1 MHLDARGERWAKS
14 TLRRLS
20 LEEKIGQLIMPW
32 SKVEFMNAQGPQ
44 MQRLRE
50 EMRKYHVGGFGVTV
64 FTDGGALLKS
74 EPLEAAALTN
84 ALQRES
90 KYPLIFGADFER
102 GLSMRLNGA
111 TAFPTAMAFGAT
123 GDKELARGFGKITAD
138 EARAIGVQ
146 WNWFPVADVNSN
158 PANPIINTRSFGED
172 PALVGAM
179 DAAYIEGARGQGML
193 TTVKHFPGHG
203 DTDTDTHL
211 TLARSNASL
220 ERLNRVELVPFR
232 EAIAAGV
239 DSVMLAHITVPAL
252 EPDPNLPASVSHKIV
267 TGLLKE
273 RLGFH
278 GIVVTDALDMGA
290 LTRVFPGDPHQVS
303 AEAAVAA
310 IEAGDD
316 MVIIPADLDGAY
328 NGLLTAARQGKI
340 SQARIDESVL
350 KVLRMK
356 ASVGLNRNRFV
367 DLAAVT
373 SEIARPENLAF
384 AQEVANR
391 AVTLIE
397 DRNNLVPLRASEA
410 SSEAGGVL
418 AVIFTDDSRTSE
430 GARTFAAEL
439 RKRVPGATV
448 RYVDNSNGAY
458 VSEEILRAVEGAGTV
473 IAVAEAFPSAR
484 RVTSGQATG
493 SAGLD
498 QGAAGLLASI
508 VRTAGGKTIVAAL
521 GSPYIAT
528 GVPGIQTYLCTYSN
542 TAVSA
547 RGLVSGLFGETAIGG
562 HSPVT
567 IPGVA
572 KRGDGIMRAA
582 VK

>member
-1 MHLDARGERWAKS
+1 
-14 TLRRLS
+14 
-20 LEEKIGQLIMPW
+20 
-32 SKVEFMNAQGPQ
+32 
-44 MQRLRE
+44 
-50 EMRKYHVGGFGVTV
+50 
-64 FTDGGALLKS
+64 
-74 EPLEAAALTN
+74 
-84 ALQRES
+84 LQRES
-90 KYPLIFGADFER
+90 KYPLLFGADFER

-123 GDKELARGFGKITAD
+123 GDKELAKGFGKITAD

-158 PANPIINTRSFGED
+158 PANPIINTRSFGEN
-172 PALVGAM
+172 PALVGEM
-179 DAAYIEGARGQGML
+179 DAAYIEGARGEGML

-220 ERLNRVELVPFR
+220 DRLNRLELAPFR
-232 EAIAAGV
+232 AAIAAGV

-273 RLGFH
+273 QLGFR

-303 AEAAVAA
+303 AEEAVAA

-316 MVIIPADLDGAY
+316 MVIIPDLDGAY
-328 NGLLTAARQGKI
+328 NGLLSAVRRGTI
-340 SQARIDESVL
+340 SKARIDESVL

-367 DLAAVT
+367 DLSKVT
-373 SEIARPENLAF
+373 DEIARPENLEF
-384 AQEVANR
+384 AQQAANR

-397 DRNNLVPLRASEA
+397 DGKNLVPIHA
-410 SSEAGGVL
+410 SSATTASNEAGGVL

-439 RKRVPGATV
+439 RRRIPGATV

-458 VSEEILRAVEGAGTV
+458 VSEDILRAVEGASTV

-498 QGAAGLLASI
+498 QGASGLLAGI
-508 VRTAGGKTIVAAL
+508 VRAAGGKTIVAAL

-528 GVPGIQTYLCTYSN
+528 GIPGIQTYLCTFSN

-547 RGLVSGLFGETAIGG
+547 RGLVSGLFGETAIQG

-572 KRGDGIMRAA
+572 KRGDGIVRTA